1 MVSSRQREFVNIDCL
16 DLPLCC
22 IHLSQGLKSETVIC
36 SSHLLV
42 GPIFE
47 EDLKHHYSRAN
58 MSTQDAADA
67 MRAKQAP
74 LKSKYREDPASAL
87 VTLSS
92 SGSLDPTNL
101 TCSLGGAAAQA
112 SKRIA
117 GMHAATGG
125 NAGTGAPDVSSELCS
140 GDMLLES
147 LVACFGVTVRAVGT
161 SMGIQLHGGTV
172 TAEGDLDF
180 RGTLGIKDSDGS
192 HVGVGFQKIRLL
204 IELDVDEED
213 KGKVDKLLQLSERYC
228 VVLQTLTKGVPVET
242 QVRHVKSSKPEPGN
256 EDTNEEKPAD
266 DEVLKLN

>member
-1 MVSSRQREFVNIDCL
+1 LN
-16 DLPLCC
+16 P
-22 IHLSQGLKSETVIC
+22 HLSSALLTIVPREYIRKS
-36 SSHLLV
+36 SYYHLN
-42 GPIFE
+42 
-47 EDLKHHYSRAN
+47 ATN
-58 MSTQDAADA
+58 MSAQDAATA

-117 GMHAATGG
+117 GMHAAAGG
-125 NAGTGAPDVSSELCS
+125 NAGIGAPDVSSELCS

-161 SMGIQLHGGTV
+161 SMGIPLHGGTV

-180 RGTLGIKDSDGS
+180 RGTLGIKDADGGQ
-192 HVGVGFQKIRLL
+192 VGVGFQKIKLVTR
-204 IELDVDEED
+204 LDVDEQD
-213 KGKVDKLLQLSERYC
+213 KGKVEKLIQLSERYC
-228 VVLQTLTKGVPVET
+228 VVLQTLRQGVTVET
-242 QVRHVKSSKPEPGN
+242 QIGHVGKPVPDVRKDSAIGERADGQGMA
-256 EDTNEEKPAD
+256 EEKLAD
-266 DEVLKLN
+266 EEVLQLN

>member
-1 MVSSRQREFVNIDCL
+1 
-16 DLPLCC
+16 
-22 IHLSQGLKSETVIC
+22 
-36 SSHLLV
+36 
-42 GPIFE
+42 
-47 EDLKHHYSRAN
+47 
-58 MSTQDAADA
+58 MSTLDAADA

-92 SGSLDPTNL
+92 TGNLDPTNL

-117 GMHAATGG
+117 GMHAAAGG

-161 SMGIQLHGGTV
+161 SMGIQLHGGKV

-180 RGTLGIKDSDGS
+180 RGTLGIKDSEGGL
-192 HVGVGFQKIRLL
+192 VGVGFQKIRLVT
-204 IELDVDEED
+204 ELDVDEGD
-213 KGKVDKLLQLSERYC
+213 KGKVEKLLQLSERYC

-242 QVRHVKSSKPEPGN
+242 RFKHVKSTVPDTGN
-256 EDTNEEKPAD
+256 EGNDEEKPAD
-266 DEVLKLN
+266 ENVLKLN

>member
-1 MVSSRQREFVNIDCL
+1 
-16 DLPLCC
+16 
-22 IHLSQGLKSETVIC
+22 
-36 SSHLLV
+36 
-42 GPIFE
+42 
-47 EDLKHHYSRAN
+47 

-117 GMHAATGG
+117 GMHAAAGG

-161 SMGIQLHGGTV
+161 SMGIPLHGGTV
-172 TAEGDLDF
+172 VAEGDLDF
-180 RGTLGIKDSDGS
+180 RGTLGIKDSDGGQ
-192 HVGVGFQKIRLL
+192 VGVGFQKIRLL
-204 IELDVDEED
+204 TTLDVDD
-213 KGKVDKLLQLSERYC
+213 ADRGKVEKLLQLSERYC
-228 VVLQTLTKGVPVET
+228 VVLQTLRQGVIVET
-242 QVRHVKSSKPEPGN
+242 EIGHVKSSVSDTGNYSATGDESNNPGQ
-256 EDTNEEKPAD
+256 ETSEEKPAD
-266 DEVLKLN
+266 DEVLQLN